1 MSLRQ
6 LAYFVAVAQELHF
19 ARAASRLYVAAPS
32 LSQQIAALE
41 RSLGVRLFER
51 HSRKVELTE
60 AGRALLPRAEQLLSD
75 ADRLRRD
82 AAAHHAGEARR
93 RLVVGLRPGGFGA
106 LTGPLLSAIRAALRD
121 LELAPRLLHYD
132 GLATALADG
141 SIDVLLTLRSA
152 ADDDAA
158 DFDPLYADHV
168 VAAVPAGGDLARGGT
183 LAAGDLQLEPLASGD
198 VVPARVHRGP
208 RRPRPVADGPTSLE
222 ELLLRVA
229 LGDEAFALE
238 AGAVARVPDGV
249 ALVELEGISPV
260 VAGLQV
266 RGDDD
271 RPLVA
276 EVRAAARAAV
286 PWLLDLLPS
295 GQAPVPERA
304 SMPAL
309 IPVSG
314 PGVRGGS
321 TPRIEIS

>member
-1 MSLRQ
+1 VSLRQ

-93 RLVVGLRPGGFGA
+93 RLVVGLRPGGFGV

-141 SIDVLLTLRSA
+141 SIDVLLTFRGP
-152 ADDDAA
+152 ADADAA
-158 DFDPLYADHV
+158 TSK
-168 VAAVPAGGDLARGGT
+168 RST
-183 LAAGDLQLEPLASGD
+183 
-198 VVPARVHRGP
+198 
-208 RRPRPVADGPTSLE
+208 PTTSS
-222 ELLLRVA
+222 RSC
-229 LGDEAFALE
+229 
-238 AGAVARVPDGV
+238 P
-249 ALVELEGISPV
+249 
-260 VAGLQV
+260 
-266 RGDDD
+266 
-271 RPLVA
+271 
-276 EVRAAARAAV
+276 RAASSRTPGRSRPATCTSSRSPAARSC
-286 PWLLDLLPS
+286 LP
-295 GQAPVPERA
+295 A
-304 SMPAL
+304 
-309 IPVSG
+309 
-314 PGVRGGS
+314 
-321 TPRIEIS
+321 

>member
-1 MSLRQ
+1 VSLRQ
-6 LAYFVAVAQELHF
+6 LAYFVAVAHELHF

-93 RLVVGLRPGGFGA
+93 RLVVGLRPGAFGA

-141 SIDVLLTLRSA
+141 TIDVLLTIRSA

-168 VAAVPAGGDLARGGT
+168 VAAGDHRAPPLA
-183 LAAGDLQLEPLASGD
+183 LDVLLQL
-198 VVPARVHRGP
+198 H
-208 RRPRPVADGPTSLE
+208 
-222 ELLLRVA
+222 
-229 LGDEAFALE
+229 
-238 AGAVARVPDGV
+238 
-249 ALVELEGISPV
+249 
-260 VAGLQV
+260 
-266 RGDDD
+266 
-271 RPLVA
+271 
-276 EVRAAARAAV
+276 
-286 PWLLDLLPS
+286 
-295 GQAPVPERA
+295 PERA
-304 SMPAL
+304 VVPGRAGTAVDLPAGEDEPPAL
-309 IPVSG
+309 GEADDAVDDG
-314 PGVRGGS
+314 TGL
-321 TPRIEIS
+321 